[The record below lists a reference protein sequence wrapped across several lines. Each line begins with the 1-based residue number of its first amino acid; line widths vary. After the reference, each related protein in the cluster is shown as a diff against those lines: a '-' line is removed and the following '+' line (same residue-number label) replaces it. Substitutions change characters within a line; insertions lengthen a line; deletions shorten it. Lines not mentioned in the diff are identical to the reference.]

1 MIFSP
6 PLVPARLVRRYKRFL
21 FDAVLDDG
29 REITGFC
36 PNTGSMQGLTA
47 PGSRIW
53 LSQHDSPNRKY
64 AHAFELIEAEGTVVG
79 VHAAIANRLAEEA
92 IRGGLVSDLAR
103 YPVLAREQ
111 RYGTRSRI
119 DFLLSAPDR
128 PAAYVEVKNVH
139 FIRQAG
145 LAEFPDTVTARGAR
159 HLEELIEIVRGGQRA
174 IMLYLVQRED
184 CRSLRICADLDPLYA
199 RTFARAIEAGVEA
212 HAVKCRVTPTE
223 IVPLGPIA
231 MDEPG
236 LAALCTTNTALS
248 TTESG

>member
-6 PLVPARLVRRYKRFL
+6 PLVPARLIRRYKRFL

-36 PNTGSMQGLTA
+36 PNTGSMLGLSA

-53 LSQHDSPNRKY
+53 LSEHDSPNRKY
-64 AHAFELIEAEGTVVG
+64 AHAFELIEAEGTLVG
-79 VHAAIANRLAEEA
+79 VHAALANRLAEEA
-92 IRGGLVSDLAR
+92 IRAGLVSDLST

-128 PAAYVEVKNVH
+128 PSVYVEVKNVH
-139 FIRQAG
+139 FVRRPG

-159 HLEELIEIVRGGQRA
+159 HLDELIEIVRGGQRA
-174 IMLYLVQRED
+174 VMLYLVQRED
-184 CRSLRICADLDPLYA
+184 CDALSICGDLDPTYA
-199 RTFARAIEAGVEA
+199 RTFERAMAEGVEA
-212 HAVKCRVTPTE
+212 YAVKCRVTPAE
-223 IVPLGPIA
+223 IAPVAAIA
-231 MDEPG
+231 MDEPSP
-236 LAALCTTNTALS
+236 AAL
-248 TTESG
+248 

>member
-6 PLVPARLVRRYKRFL
+6 PLVPARLIRRYKRFL

-53 LSQHDSPNRKY
+53 LSEHDSPNRKY

-79 VHAAIANRLAEEA
+79 VHAAMANRLAEEA
-92 IRGGLVSDLAR
+92 IRGGLVSDLAS

-111 RYGTRSRI
+111 RYGQRSRI
-119 DFLLSAPDR
+119 DFLLSSPVR
-128 PAAYVEVKNVH
+128 PSAYVEVKNVH
-139 FIRQAG
+139 FVRQAG

-159 HLEELIEIVRGGQRA
+159 HLEELIEIARGGQRA
-174 IMLYLVQRED
+174 VMLYLVQRED
-184 CRSLRICADLDPLYA
+184 CQSLRICADLDPAYSRA
-199 RTFARAIEAGVEA
+199 FARAIGAGVEA
-212 HAVKCRVTPTE
+212 YAVKCRVTPLE
-223 IVPLGPIA
+223 IVPLAAIA

-236 LAALCTTNTALS
+236 PAAL
-248 TTESG
+248 